1 MARQPHPSPATLA
14 GLSDTA
20 LAHAALGGARDA
32 YGAIMQ
38 RHNQPLFRVARG
50 ILADDAEAEDVVQET
65 YVRAFAALDTFRG
78 EATLLTWLTRI
89 AINEARGRLRRRK
102 RAAVPLDQ
110 VEAAQAKG
118 AYIVAFPGGQPMENP
133 EAEAARAEIRLLLER
148 AVDALAEPF
157 RLVFI
162 LRDVQGCSVE
172 ETATLLDLRPET
184 VKTRLFRARRQ
195 LRIALDETLASSMRG
210 TFPFLGRRCAR
221 ITERVLRHL
230 DGQPQADDIGG

>member
-1 MARQPHPSPATLA
+1 MARQPYLASVALA
-14 GLSDTA
+14 GLSDDA
-20 LAHAALGGARDA
+20 LVHAALGGARDA

-50 ILADDAEAEDVVQET
+50 ILTDDAEAEDVVQET
-65 YVRAFAALDTFRG
+65 YVRAFAALGTFRG
-78 EATLLTWLTRI
+78 EASLLTWLTRI

-102 RAAVPLDQ
+102 RAAVPLEQ

-133 EAEAARAEIRLLLER
+133 EAEAARSQIRLLLER
-148 AVDALAEPF
+148 AVDDLAEPF

-172 ETATLLDLRPET
+172 ETATLLDVRPET
-184 VKTRLFRARRQ
+184 VKTRLHRARKQ
-195 LRIALDETLASSMRG
+195 LRMALHETLETSMRG

-221 ITERVLRHL
+221 ITERVLHHL
-230 DGQPQADDIGG
+230 DGLRPADGSGD

>member
-1 MARQPHPSPATLA
+1 MERRLQDNALDFAGMSEPALI
-14 GLSDTA
+14 G
-20 LAHAALGGARDA
+20 HAINGQRGAF
-32 YGAIMQ
+32 GTIMQ
-38 RHNQPLFRVARG
+38 RHNQPLFRIARG
-50 ILADDAEAEDVVQET
+50 IVTDDAEAEDVVQET
-65 YVRAFAALDTFRG
+65 YVKAFAALGDFRG
-78 EATLLTWLTRI
+78 EASLLTWLTRI

-162 LRDVQGCSVE
+162 LRDVQGYSIE
-172 ETATLLDLRPET
+172 ETAAMLDLRPET
-184 VKTRLFRARRQ
+184 VRTRLFRARRL
-195 LRIALDETLASSMRG
+195 LRTELDETLASSMRG

-221 ITERVLRHL
+221 ITERVLIRL
-230 DGQPQADDIGG
+230 EAERPAGS